1 MASYRFFCRAADRP
15 NAKARMADTNYP
27 GTNQQIP
34 ASFTRPVKILGLNP
48 DMKYV
53 FSLAI
58 YDNQGHLIGESVSE
72 STEPILA
79 AHPISLLFIRC
90 LLSQVSYEIQQY
102 AVAKKVFH
110 PLWTYFVRTPVKVE
124 SSIRQLST
132 ENPLVIY
139 E

>member
-1 MASYRFFCRAADRP
+1 M
-15 NAKARMADTNYP
+15 
-27 GTNQQIP
+27 
-34 ASFTRPVKILGLNP
+34 KISGLDP
-48 DMKYV
+48 DLKYV

-58 YDNQGHLIGESVSE
+58 YDSNGHLLGETVSE

-90 LLSQVSYEIQQY
+90 LLSQVSYEIKQY

-110 PLWTYFVRTPVKVE
+110 SLWTYFVRTPVRIE
-124 SSIRQLST
+124 SSVRQLST